1 MFNPSVEAGPG
12 RLVSRHRYN
21 DGFMPDY
28 PLEVIGHDGEW
39 VKPPDDNDDE
49 SVPTADYVDD
59 GAGNG
64 SGGGTSKEDGAD
76 GTSSDNGRG
85 RLGYSIRQQKID
97 AAVGAAAS
105 SSGPGIRPD
114 DHRPFS
120 DFVVSLLKTIQLT
133 PLATL
138 KKSKV
143 KSRGADPATKATTHQ
158 PQHYGDISK
167 PW

>member
-1 MFNPSVEAGPG
+1 
-12 RLVSRHRYN
+12 
-21 DGFMPDY
+21 MPDY

-39 VKPPDDNDDE
+39 VKPPDDNDDG

-59 GAGNG
+59 GAGYG
-64 SGGGTSKEDGAD
+64 ASSGD
-76 GTSSDNGRG
+76 GTSSGSGASSEGGTRGDNDRG

-97 AAVGAAAS
+97 AAVGGATS
-105 SSGPGIRPD
+105 SSGPGLRPD

-120 DFVVSLLKTIQLT
+120 DFIISVLKTVQLT

-138 KKSKV
+138 KRSKGKQPV
-143 KSRGADPATKATTHQ
+143 EVSTTKATVHQ
-158 PQHYGDISK
+158 PKHRGGISN

>member
-1 MFNPSVEAGPG
+1 
-12 RLVSRHRYN
+12 
-21 DGFMPDY
+21 MPDY

-39 VKPPDDNDDE
+39 VKPPNDNDDG
-49 SVPTADYVDD
+49 SVPTADYVDE

-64 SGGGTSKEDGAD
+64 ASLGGGRSSSGGSSSEGGA
-76 GTSSDNGRG
+76 GGMSGDNGRD

-97 AAVGAAAS
+97 AALSATS

-120 DFVVSLLKTIQLT
+120 DFVVSLLRTVQLT

-138 KKSKV
+138 KKSKG
-143 KSRGADPATKATTHQ
+143 KPPGAAVPATKTAVHQ
-158 PQHYGDISK
+158 PQHQGGNSK